1 MRNLRNGNSF
11 EHRFGSTEKVE
22 RAILDT
28 QPMEYLYSDPSG
40 HHFMNQESYEQI
52 TLDDETLGD
61 SMLYLLP
68 NTVIQIDFYDERPV
82 GIELPNT
89 VTLEVVDTE
98 PSMKGA
104 TASASYKPAK
114 METGLTVQRA
124 ALHRGGDQDHHRHPR
139 EQVPEPGV
147 NPNSDR
153 RRPHLV
159 RGLHLLDHAPRG
171 RSRLRRLKLGDPT
184 AYEGGQVSLNPS
196 RTSGGSP
203 GAWCRAPPLLR
214 AHPTA

>member
-1 MRNLRNGNSF
+1 MIAASQLRTGMCILFEGDICRVMNAQHVTPGNLRGFVQARMRNLRNGNSF

-28 QPMEYLYSDPSG
+28 IPMEYLYSDPSG

-52 TLDDETLGD
+52 TLEDETLGD

-68 NTVIQIDFYDERPV
+68 NTVIQIDFYEDRAV

-114 METGLTVQRA
+114 METGLTVMVPPFIEVGTKIIIDTRENKYLSRA
-124 ALHRGGDQDHHRHPR
+124 
-139 EQVPEPGV
+139 
-147 NPNSDR
+147 
-153 RRPHLV
+153 
-159 RGLHLLDHAPRG
+159 
-171 RSRLRRLKLGDPT
+171 
-184 AYEGGQVSLNPS
+184 
-196 RTSGGSP
+196 
-203 GAWCRAPPLLR
+203 
-214 AHPTA
+214 